1 MRAIT
6 DYKAISAYRAR
17 RKSRLDGRRLDDEWK
32 TVKGTHVLID
42 DGGTITGG
50 PERLRNYRKKTSS
63 ADKTVRAELKPAR
76 DDYDFSDTD
85 SKQSWVHK
93 NVQKLMPVFE
103 DGGSEAV
110 DAEWRKFRMQKSTG
124 NIHEISRDEAESTMY
139 DNVSQST
146 FDGWYRNA
154 DSTYKPA
161 LVDAV
166 TKNEEMRNAAL
177 NMAYENY
184 KASDFSDKPKMSFEE
199 FLTTPIKMYRGVRGQ
214 KPMKEDVFDAFTLDK
229 KIAQKFAG
237 DDGEIVETEIR
248 PIDTYGCMREVGE
261 LEIWVPREVSP
272 IKVQKD
278 SRDDSEDTSKYDPIA
293 WEFEDYEDAIRKS
306 SYDNAGLI
314 EEIIQEAEILKLFA
328 VVETETNKQIVERC
342 IDSMQRLIK
351 HFTMNFNASNADSA
365 FFAGELQSNLGERV
379 NIYPEQ
385 SAQNKG
391 SEGQIREDDAI
402 ARFRERRDA
411 RLLEKA
417 NKNSATA
424 VDNQQKCG
432 KIRCVENE
440 DGFDENLHPRDES
453 GQFSNKGSVLPPI
466 PNKTLVEAI
475 KSGKISTKVD
485 SKKQSKHRKGTAA
498 YNKAVSAGR
507 YVSYLEISDSEIQK
521 IVKEKAG
528 TGNAYGNGVQFK
540 ETVDV
545 GKKSWSVL

>member
-42 DGGTITGG
+42 DNGTITGG
-50 PERLRNYRKKTSS
+50 PERLRGYEKKSGT
-63 ADKTVRAELKPAR
+63 DKAVKAELKPAR

-93 NVQKLMPVFE
+93 NVEKLMPVYE
-103 DGGSEAV
+103 DGGMDAV
-110 DAEWRKFRMQKSTG
+110 DSEWRKFRLQKSTG
-124 NIHEISRDEAESTMY
+124 NIHEIPRDEAESTMY
-139 DNVSQST
+139 DNVSQSV

-214 KPMKEDVFDAFTLDK
+214 KPRKDDVFDAFTLDRK
-229 KIAQKFAG
+229 VAQKFAG
-237 DDGEIVETEIR
+237 NDGKIIETEIR

-272 IKVQKD
+272 IKMQKD
-278 SRDDSEDTSKYDPIA
+278 SRDDSEDSDRYDAIA
-293 WEFEDYEDAIRKS
+293 WEFEDYKDAIRKS

-328 VVETETNKQIVERC
+328 VVDTESNKKIVERC

-365 FFAGELQSNLGERV
+365 FFVGDLQSNLGERV
-379 NIYPEQ
+379 ITYPEQ
-385 SAQNKG
+385 NAQNKG
-391 SEGQIREDDAI
+391 SEGRIREDGAI

-424 VDNQQKCG
+424 VENQ
-432 KIRCVENE
+432 
-440 DGFDENLHPRDES
+440 
-453 GQFSNKGSVLPPI
+453 
-466 PNKTLVEAI
+466 
-475 KSGKISTKVD
+475 
-485 SKKQSKHRKGTAA
+485 
-498 YNKAVSAGR
+498 
-507 YVSYLEISDSEIQK
+507 
-521 IVKEKAG
+521 
-528 TGNAYGNGVQFK
+528 
-540 ETVDV
+540 
-545 GKKSWSVL
+545 